1 MIINNFSLKKLNKY
15 NYSNLICWKYI
26 LLKIIS
32 NYGQFGNNVFIMI
45 SGYFSISKTTF
56 NINKFLILIFEVYTY
71 YYPSIYIGK
80 KLSEIYKNLK
90 FPNYSSFHI
99 YFPIL
104 SPNGNWFIQIY
115 LSLLIFTPFINIG
128 LLNLNKKK
136 YKNLVV
142 LIILFY
148 CILNSIIHYFNLRS
162 IVFLTTPLIRL
173 LLSYI
178 IGGYIKIYNLNYKFI
193 WKKIGIFYFIF
204 SIFSEIILDLLSK
217 KFKNYNYIL
226 FKIYLS
232 FNINSFMSII
242 GSMGIIFLFKN
253 FSFYSKKINWISSSV
268 LGIYLIH
275 GNKNI
280 SPYIYNIWFATN
292 NVKDNSFFV
301 KYIIKGILILLI
313 SLIIDI
319 IRRYTIGL
327 LFNKILSKI
336 IFNNSIR
343 K

>member
-1 MIINNFSLKKLNKY
+1 M
-15 NYSNLICWKYI
+15 
-26 LLKIIS
+26 
-32 NYGQFGNNVFIMI
+32 
-45 SGYFSISKTTF
+45 
-56 NINKFLILIFEVYTY
+56 
-71 YYPSIYIGK
+71 
-80 KLSEIYKNLK
+80 
-90 FPNYSSFHI
+90 
-99 YFPIL
+99 
-104 SPNGNWFIQIY
+104 
-115 LSLLIFTPFINIG
+115 
-128 LLNLNKKK
+128 
-136 YKNLVV
+136 
-142 LIILFY
+142 
-148 CILNSIIHYFNLRS
+148 
-162 IVFLTTPLIRL
+162 TTPLIRL

-204 SIFSEIILDLLSK
+204 SIFYLLLIQY
-217 KFKNYNYIL
+217 KNYNCIL

-292 NVKDNSFFV
+292 NVKDSYFFV